1 MKLVRWAALAAL
13 LAAAPAW
20 AQNPR
25 PAQTP
30 APAAPAAAQDPVLA
44 RVDGAVIRRSDVV
57 NFQRNL
63 PPQFQ
68 QMPIEALIEPI
79 MDRLISQK
87 LLAADGRKQN
97 LQNDAELRRR
107 MAQFEERLLQETLL
121 GKILERQ
128 VTEAALRQ
136 RYEAYAKENPGK
148 EEVRARHIL
157 VGSEAQAQAVLREL
171 RGGADFAKLATDRS
185 IDPAGKQSGGDLG
198 YFAKDE
204 MVPEFAEAAFAMKPG
219 DVSTAPVRTQFGWH
233 VIRVEDR
240 RSVSESFEE
249 VRERLTSELSQEIMQ
264 GYVENLRKSARIE
277 LVGLD
282 GRPLPPAS
290 PAPAPAR

>member
-30 APAAPAAAQDPVLA
+30 APAAPAAAAQDPVLA

-107 MAQFEERLLQETLL
+107 MAQFEERLL
-121 GKILERQ
+121 
-128 VTEAALRQ
+128 
-136 RYEAYAKENPGK
+136 P
-148 EEVRARHIL
+148 
-157 VGSEAQAQAVLREL
+157 
-171 RGGADFAKLATDRS
+171 
-185 IDPAGKQSGGDLG
+185 
-198 YFAKDE
+198 
-204 MVPEFAEAAFAMKPG
+204 
-219 DVSTAPVRTQFGWH
+219 
-233 VIRVEDR
+233 
-240 RSVSESFEE
+240 
-249 VRERLTSELSQEIMQ
+249 
-264 GYVENLRKSARIE
+264 
-277 LVGLD
+277 
-282 GRPLPPAS
+282 
-290 PAPAPAR
+290 

>member
-13 LAAAPAW
+13 LAASPAW

-25 PAQTP
+25 PAQ
-30 APAAPAAAQDPVLA
+30 APAAPAAADDPVLA
-44 RVDGAVIRRSDVV
+44 RVDGAAIRRSDVI
-57 NFQRNL
+57 NFQRGL

-68 QMPIEALIEPI
+68 QMPLEALIEPI

-97 LQNDAELRRR
+97 LQNDPDLRRR
-107 MAQFEERLLQETLL
+107 MAQYEERLLQETLL
-121 GKILERQ
+121 GRMLERQ
-128 VTEAALRQ
+128 VTEAALRR
-136 RYEAYAKENPGK
+136 RYETYAKENPGK

-157 VGSEAQAQAVLREL
+157 VGSETQAQAILREL

-233 VIRVEDR
+233 VIRVDK
-240 RSVSESFEE
+240 
-249 VRERLTSELSQEIMQ
+249 VRTVAQSLDDVRDEITNQISQE
-264 GYVENLRKSARIE
+264 VVSAEVDRLRSGAKIERFNFDGTAR
-277 LVGLD
+277 
-282 GRPLPPAS
+282 
-290 PAPAPAR
+290 